1 MATNSFDSGLPTR
14 GFSLG
19 GREESFLA
27 SNAKELSNPSDDW
40 LPEPHSS
47 ASPWSSSSPS
57 RDARLPSLSIVVRGT
72 AISAPRHHAYG
83 PSAAARTDD
92 RSCVRYTL
100 TDPRKHRAIR
110 VMASR
115 DMQSYLLTEYDL
127 KEVLDERGVVVSVR
141 LELKSPAT
149 GSRLCHPPA
158 FRPEF
163 LTSSAAKRTV
173 TAHKRLLLSTL
184 MDVDVVPPT
193 YTILRIKRKRGEE
206 PLDALVV
213 EPEPEE
219 SSRRR
224 KKSRGGAGGKKR
236 DIQDQVSRLAAQP
249 GAVPNVPMGTPSP
262 MDPAQQAV
270 REEMQRR
277 YKIILQEEQ
286 EQERGVKKRLPSSP
300 PKIFSAK
307 ELAAAKAAK
316 ESGFTMYDAVLSAD
330 KPTTAA
336 ELDDEMEK
344 FLPMLSEYLS
354 VNDITLPT
362 KTGTESL
369 SSSTSSDDYV
379 WDVFYHRPVTLS
391 EWNAAANVATIT
403 GLPASLTDAY
413 DSASDSEAEDEADE
427 DSNAEEYYRNDYP
440 DEEEDSSEES
450 RSSDEF
456 YDDSDDAE
464 YVADDSDHEW
474 R

>member
-1 MATNSFDSGLPTR
+1 
-14 GFSLG
+14 
-19 GREESFLA
+19 
-27 SNAKELSNPSDDW
+27 
-40 LPEPHSS
+40 
-47 ASPWSSSSPS
+47 
-57 RDARLPSLSIVVRGT
+57 
-72 AISAPRHHAYG
+72 
-83 PSAAARTDD
+83 
-92 RSCVRYTL
+92 
-100 TDPRKHRAIR
+100 
-110 VMASR
+110 
-115 DMQSYLLTEYDL
+115 
-127 KEVLDERGVVVSVR
+127 
-141 LELKSPAT
+141 
-149 GSRLCHPPA
+149 
-158 FRPEF
+158 
-163 LTSSAAKRTV
+163 
-173 TAHKRLLLSTL
+173 
-184 MDVDVVPPT
+184 MDVDIVSPT

-206 PLDALVV
+206 PLDALLV

-224 KKSRGGAGGKKR
+224 KKSRGGAGVFQFAQTVEDDAWADERKKR
-236 DIQDQVSRLAAQP
+236 DIQSPDWLLSLVWSPMSRW
-249 GAVPNVPMGTPSP
+249 GTPSP
-262 MDPAQQAV
+262 LDPAQQAAKD
-270 REEMQRR
+270 EMQRR

-286 EQERGVKKRLPSSP
+286 EQERGLKRRLPSSP
-300 PKIFSAK
+300 PTVFSAK

-362 KTGTESL
+362 KTGAESL